1 MTSDETEQTSK
12 HFNLKCTQMYLFV
25 VQVYSLV
32 NMQKENVYFR
42 RSTFMCLTTA
52 TEHFIK
58 AEYKYNMFIIDLWN
72 MKKIVSG

>member
-1 MTSDETEQTSK
+1 
-12 HFNLKCTQMYLFV
+12 MYLFV

-42 RSTFMCLTTA
+42 RLTFMCLTTA